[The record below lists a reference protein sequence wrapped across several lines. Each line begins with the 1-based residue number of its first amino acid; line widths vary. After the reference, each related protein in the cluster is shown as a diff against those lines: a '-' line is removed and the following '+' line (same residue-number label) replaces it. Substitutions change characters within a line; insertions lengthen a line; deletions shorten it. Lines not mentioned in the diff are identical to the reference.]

1 MSDCDQKAEDAQA
14 LQIALEEQGLE
25 FTPDGL
31 HVRWANTN
39 PNHPRNWHTLRKAYD
54 IGLIILLEFY
64 TTAINAAGA
73 TAAKDARHEFG
84 IDLTLAVFLFVS
96 TYSLAQA
103 LGNVI
108 FPPYSE
114 AFGRKK
120 LYIISTVLYSVFSVM
135 IASVP
140 SLGAAIAGRT
150 ITGFLSAI
158 PTVIITGSIEDMFN
172 ARDRIWL
179 VFAYMVVANFAVAM
193 GPVMSGYITAS
204 LGWRWVFYISSMV
217 TGCIGLLMLAIRESR
232 PSLLLSWEVNKLRQ
246 VTGNMSL
253 QAQNPDEVPELSI
266 FVRDG
271 LLRPLRLFFT
281 EPIVFACSLM
291 SGCSVAVMYLFTE
304 SLPPIYESMGFTK
317 RDSNLPFFAIGLG
330 FLPSILVR
338 LMDQR
343 VAAERHRERLPLL
356 PEHKLAGISLG
367 APFLAVGL
375 WWFAWMVPPAI
386 HGVHWFVTFIPLFF
400 VGFALNEFGTVL
412 AGYLAD
418 SYNSY
423 AASAFA
429 AMSLARSTL
438 SALFPLIAPEM
449 FGALGAN
456 VALSVL
462 AAGALVFCPV
472 PFIFRSYG
480 QRLREKSKF
489 AKYSLQ
495 SVHEDEPKLSD
506 LEKVASSHGPHR
518 SKLAQFEDPDE
529 GLSDEERAK
538 IDRALLWKLDLKL
551 VPWLS
556 LLYLI
561 SFLDRTNIGNA
572 KIAHLQEDLDMTDS
586 QYNAALTIFFVSYS
600 VFEPLTN
607 VLLKRLRP
615 SIFIPIIMV
624 LWGICMMCMGFVHN
638 WAGLMAVRWF
648 LGLTEAGLFPGV
660 NYFLSCWYKRSELGV
675 RMAIFFSAAALAGS
689 FGGLLAA
696 AIANMDGL
704 GGKEGWA
711 WIFILE
717 GLATIVIGVMSF
729 WMVYDFPDEATF
741 LSDVDRK
748 RVLNRLSA
756 DQQAS
761 AEHEQFKMAYFWNS
775 LKDWKTYTGMIIYM
789 GADGSLYAFSLFV
802 PTIINELGYK
812 DIHAQLL
819 SVPPYAAAAVLTV
832 AVGFMADRT
841 RQRGMWNILVSFL
854 GITGFAMLLGAK
866 GAGARYAGTF
876 LGAMGIYPAISNT
889 ISWTSNNVEGVYKRG
904 VTLGFVIGWGNLNG
918 IVSSNIYRG
927 KDAPQ
932 FYPGHG
938 TVLAYLVLFQ
948 LGGSILQYILLRRE
962 NAKRKRG
969 ERDHWIENLD
979 HNEIA
984 LLGDKRPD
992 FIYTL

>member
-1 MSDCDQKAEDAQA
+1 MSDCDQKEEDIVLQVA
-14 LQIALEEQGLE
+14 LKELELE
-25 FTPDGL
+25 LTPDGQY
-31 HVRWANTN
+31 VRWANTN
-39 PNHPRNWHTLRKAYD
+39 RNHPRNWPTIRKMYD
-54 IGLIILLEFY
+54 IGLIIFLEFY
-64 TTAINAAGA
+64 TTAINASGA
-73 TAAKDARHEFG
+73 TAAKDAQHEFG
-84 IDLTLAVFLFVS
+84 IDLTFAVFLFVS

-103 LGNVI
+103 VGNIV

-120 LYIISTVLYSVFSVM
+120 LYILSTALFSIFSVV
-135 IASVP
+135 IAAVP
-140 SLGAAIAGRT
+140 SLGAMVAGRAL
-150 ITGFLSAI
+150 TGLVSSV

-179 VFAYMVVANFAVAM
+179 VFAYMVVANFAVNM
-193 GPVMSGYITAS
+193 GPVMSGYITAA
-204 LGWRWVFYISSMV
+204 LGWRWVFYISGIV
-217 TGCIGLLMLAIRESR
+217 TGCVSLMLLAIRESR
-232 PSLLLSWEVNKLRQ
+232 PSLLLSWEVARLRQ
-246 VTGNMSL
+246 VTGDMTL
-253 QAQNPDEVPELSI
+253 QALNPDDTPKLRV
-266 FVRDG
+266 FVRES

-291 SGCSVAVMYLFTE
+291 SGCSVALMYLFTE
-304 SLPPIYESMGFTK
+304 SLPPIYESMGFGLK
-317 RDSNLPFFAIGLG
+317 ESNLPFFAIGLG

-343 VAAERHRERLPLL
+343 VAAQRYKDGLPLV
-356 PEHKLAGISLG
+356 PENKLAGIALG
-367 APFLAVGL
+367 APFLAIGL
-375 WWFAWMVPPAI
+375 WWFAWMVPPI
-386 HGVHWFVTFIPLFF
+386 VQGVHWFVTLIPLFF
-400 VGFALNEFGTVL
+400 VGFAINEFGTVL

-418 SYNSY
+418 SYHSY

-429 AMSLARSTL
+429 SMSLARSL
-438 SALFPLIAPEM
+438 LASGFPVIAPKL

-456 VALSVL
+456 IALSVL
-462 AAGALVFCPV
+462 AAGAIVFCPI
-472 PFIFRSYG
+472 PFVFRHYG
-480 QRLREKSKF
+480 RRLRERSQF
-489 AKYSLQ
+489 AKYSLHVYEQ
-495 SVHEDEPKLSD
+495 TTVERDH
-506 LEKVASSHGPHR
+506 HQ

-529 GLSDEERAK
+529 GLSAEERAK
-538 IDRALLWKLDLKL
+538 IDRRLLWKLDLKL

-572 KIAHLQEDLDMTDS
+572 KLVDLQEDLSMSDG

-660 NYFLSCWYKRSELGV
+660 GYFLSCWYKRSEFGV

-696 AIANMDGL
+696 AIALMDGI

-717 GLATIVIGVMSF
+717 GLATIVVGVLSF
-729 WMVYDFPDEATF
+729 WMVYDFPDEAKF
-741 LSDVDRK
+741 LSPDDRK
-748 RVLNRLSA
+748 RVLRRLA
-756 DQQAS
+756 EDQQAS
-761 AEHEQFKMAYFWNS
+761 AEHEQFKMAYFWSS
-775 LKDWKTYTGMIIYM
+775 LRDWKTYTGMMTYM
-789 GADGSLYAFSLFV
+789 GADGCLYAFSLFV
-802 PTIINELGYK
+802 PTIINELGYTS
-812 DIHAQLL
+812 IHAQLL
-819 SVPPYAAAAVLTV
+819 SVPPYAAAAILTV
-832 AVGFMADRT
+832 AVGFIADRT
-841 RQRGMWNILVSFL
+841 RQRGICNMLVSLL

-866 GAGARYAGTF
+866 SPGAKYAGTF

-927 KDAPQ
+927 ADKPDY
-932 FYPGHG
+932 YPGHG

-948 LGGSILQYILLRRE
+948 LGGSVLQYLLLRRE
-962 NAKRKRG
+962 NAKRRRG
-969 ERDHWIENLD
+969 DRDAWVEGLD
-979 HNEIA
+979 QSEIRM
-984 LLGDKRPD
+984 LGDKKPD